1 MMHTKFSFILPA
13 WKGRYLREAIRS
25 ILGQSYRDFELI
37 VVDDCS
43 PEPLKE
49 IVGEFQDTRVEYYR
63 NEHNIGGKDL
73 VAQWNHCLQYAHGD
87 YVILATD
94 DDLYEPRFLEEM
106 ARLIDLYPEVD
117 LLRSRI
123 MQITDDGT
131 ILGMDG
137 YYKERETFAEF
148 VYNTMHGMKSGIPQ
162 YVFRRTALVEAGGF
176 VSFPKAWAADDASA
190 IRMARNGMAFSNR
203 VFVNFRL
210 SSGINITSDQSIM
223 PIKTKA
229 MLMYYEWLKGQLA
242 TIKATDPYT
251 DFLFRNTVGFL
262 SIYAKQMI
270 MCQVG
275 PTPILRRLHC
285 LLIIMKG
292 KEFSL
297 RDKLS
302 ILLHTLIRI

>member
-1 MMHTKFSFILPA
+1 MHTKFSFILPA

-123 MQITDDGT
+123 MQTDKT
-131 ILGMDG
+131 HILHEIGKDTFVVRFWG
-137 YYKERETFAEF
+137 RDYRIYHSPSFRYY
-148 VYNTMHGMKSGIPQ
+148 YG
-162 YVFRRTALVEAGGF
+162 
-176 VSFPKAWAADDASA
+176 
-190 IRMARNGMAFSNR
+190 ARNRIYIARKWKKYGLPLHWQIR
-203 VFVNFRL
+203 E
-210 SSGINITSDQSIM
+210 ITSLMILSLKYEDHKWANFQAYFTGMIKGFFM
-223 PIKTKA
+223 P
-229 MLMYYEWLKGQLA
+229 
-242 TIKATDPYT
+242 
-251 DFLFRNTVGFL
+251 
-262 SIYAKQMI
+262 
-270 MCQVG
+270 
-275 PTPILRRLHC
+275 LHYN
-285 LLIIMKG
+285 
-292 KEFSL
+292 SV
-297 RDKLS
+297 
-302 ILLHTLIRI
+302 

>member
-1 MMHTKFSFILPA
+1 MHTKFSFILPA

-94 DDLYEPRFLEEM
+94 DDLYESGFLEEM
-106 ARLIDLYPEVD
+106 TRLIDLYPEVD

-176 VSFPKAWAADDASA
+176 VSFP
-190 IRMARNGMAFSNR
+190 R
-203 VFVNFRL
+203 
-210 SSGINITSDQSIM
+210 
-223 PIKTKA
+223 
-229 MLMYYEWLKGQLA
+229 
-242 TIKATDPYT
+242 
-251 DFLFRNTVGFL
+251 
-262 SIYAKQMI
+262 
-270 MCQVG
+270 
-275 PTPILRRLHC
+275 
-285 LLIIMKG
+285 
-292 KEFSL
+292 
-297 RDKLS
+297 
-302 ILLHTLIRI
+302 